1 MHIQLNPLDLNK
13 KNIKEVFKKVIFPTT
28 DKNFIDLGVIL
39 NIQLFGNEVV
49 LDIEIS
55 NPTLQFK
62 KRIENICV
70 EALQKQFGNTIVV
83 KLNFIVKKVEKDNK
97 IKGNPIPGVKN
108 IIAVSSGK
116 GGVGKSTISAN
127 LSVALVELGYK
138 VGLVDAD
145 IYGPSMPIMFDLVGE
160 SPNAIDVNGKKKMQP
175 LENYGV
181 KMVSMG
187 LFTQA
192 NQAIVWRGPMASKAL
207 NQLIWDSHWG
217 ELDYL
222 VVDLPPGTGDIHLS
236 LVQAIP
242 ITGAVIISTPQEI
255 ALADAEKGVN
265 MFKMDSIDVPVLGII
280 ENMSF
285 FVTEENPDKKYFIFG
300 KDGAKN
306 LAEKLGVEL
315 LGQIPIV
322 QSIREAADAGRPG
335 VLQLNTEISNSFIN
349 LAKKVVVSIDERN
362 ANLPTTES
370 VKITNM
376 KGCS

>member
-1 MHIQLNPLDLNK
+1 MQIKPVDLNK
-13 KNIKEVFKKVIFPTT
+13 KNIKEVFEKVLFPNT
-28 DKNFIDLGVIL
+28 DKNFVDLGAIL

-49 LDIEIS
+49 LDIQIS

-62 KRIENICV
+62 KRVENICV
-70 EALQKQFGNTIVV
+70 DALQKQFGKNTVV
-83 KLNFIVKKVEKDNK
+83 KLNYIVKNVEKDNK

-160 SPNAIDVNGKKKMQP
+160 SPNAIEVDGKKKMQP

-187 LFTQA
+187 IFTQA

-265 MFKMDSIDVPVLGII
+265 MFKMKSIDVPVLGII

-285 FVTEENPDKKYFIFG
+285 FITEEFPDKKYFIFG
-300 KDGAKN
+300 EDGAKN

-322 QSIREAADAGRPG
+322 QSLREAADAGRPG

-349 LAKKVVVSIDERN
+349 LAKKVVQSVEERN
-362 ANLPTTES
+362 SNLPSTES

>member
-1 MHIQLNPLDLNK
+1 MHIQLNHLDLNK
-13 KNIKEVFKKVIFPTT
+13 LNIKEVFKKVIFPTT

-222 VVDLPPGTGDIHLS
+222 IVDLPPGTGDIHLS

-322 QSIREAADAGRPG
+322 QSLREAADAGRPG

-362 ANLPTTES
+362 VNLPTTES

>member
-1 MHIQLNPLDLNK
+1 MHIQLNSLDLNK

-83 KLNFIVKKVEKDNK
+83 KLNFIIKKVEKDNK

-322 QSIREAADAGRPG
+322 QSLREAADAGRPG

>member
-1 MHIQLNPLDLNK
+1 MQLNPLDLNK
-13 KNIKEVFKKVIFPTT
+13 LNIKEVFKKVIFPTT

-127 LSVALVELGYK
+127 LSVALVELGYE

-222 VVDLPPGTGDIHLS
+222 IVDLPPGTGDIHLS

-322 QSIREAADAGRPG
+322 QSLREAADAGRPG